1 MLGETGKYYHGSE
14 GVLAPAII
22 NTGISIKHIYV
33 AAMVIVID
41 LMRHQL

>member
-1 MLGETGKYYHGSE
+1 MLGETGKYYMGLSNHN
-14 GVLAPAII
+14 A
-22 NTGISIKHIYV
+22 GISIKHIYV